1 MAVHLKDISELHS
14 VSGNEAKIR
23 EYIKSNI
30 KADEIFTDTMGNLV
44 AFVKG
49 KSSQKKLAVV
59 THMDESGFIV
69 SDFTDKGYIKFKNAG
84 NIEPRTL
91 ISKRVVIDE
100 RVMVIIGMKAIHL
113 QTADERKNVVKIKD
127 LFIDIGAKDKD
138 EAKALV
144 NKGDYICFDTEFKG
158 LGGRVKGKALDRSG
172 VYCVCKAME
181 NPPAYDTYFVF
192 TVQKEIGS
200 RGAMIIS
207 HRLGVDFAVLVDTV
221 ESADMY
227 GVENRNAAIDGG
239 AVIDYANKRMIS
251 DKALN
256 DRIFDLAKEKGI
268 KIQKKTSAK
277 GEGDYAMQYGN
288 GAKKCISINIPI
300 RYANTPVELMSLSD
314 VESVTSLLKL
324 ILNGD
329 DIDGIIE

>member
-14 VSGNEAKIR
+14 VSGNEGKIR

-44 AFVKG
+44 ALVKG
-49 KSSQKKLAVV
+49 KSSEKKLAVV

-69 SDFTDKGYIKFKNAG
+69 SDFTDKGYVKFKNAG

-91 ISKRVVIDE
+91 ISKRVVINE
-100 RVMVIIGMKAIHL
+100 SVQGIIGMKAIHL

-138 EAKALV
+138 EAKQLV
-144 NKGDYICFDTEFKG
+144 NKGDYITFDTEFMEIGDK
-158 LGGRVKGKALDRSG
+158 VKGKALDRAG
-172 VYCVCKAME
+172 IYCVCKAMDKT
-181 NPPAYDTYFVF
+181 PVYDTYFVF

-207 HRLGVDFAVLVDTV
+207 HRLGVDFAVLVDTI

-227 GVENRNAAIDGG
+227 GAENKNAVIGGG
-239 AVIDYANKRMIS
+239 AVISYSDRRMIC

-256 DRIFDLAKEKGI
+256 DRVFALANEKGI
-268 KIQKKTSAK
+268 KVQKKTSAK
-277 GEGDYAMQYGN
+277 GEGEYAMQYGN
-288 GAKKCISINIPI
+288 GAKKCISINIPV
-300 RYANTPVELMSLSD
+300 RYANTPVELMSLAD
-314 VESVTSLLKL
+314 IKSVTLLL
-324 ILNGD
+324 EIILNGENT
-329 DIDGIIE
+329 DGIIE